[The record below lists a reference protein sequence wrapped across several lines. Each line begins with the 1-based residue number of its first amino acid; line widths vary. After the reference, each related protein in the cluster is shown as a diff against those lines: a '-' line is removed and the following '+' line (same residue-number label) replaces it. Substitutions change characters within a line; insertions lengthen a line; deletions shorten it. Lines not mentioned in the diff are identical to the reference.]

1 MVKLMTKG
9 MYRDMGNTGIISRF
23 KQVII
28 LLAIIAAGIIIS
40 VATESKPDSFS
51 SKASVLNN

>member
-1 MVKLMTKG
+1 MTKG
-9 MYRDMGNTGIISRF
+9 MHRDMGNTGMVSRF

-40 VATESKPDSFS
+40 MATESKPEALST
-51 SKASVLNN
+51 KTSVLNN